1 MIKLNWNTRAIDSRL
16 KEAVEEIEVL
26 AFATIDDLR
35 NHVYEDDVIG
45 VLHRLFSE
53 LEEVDAKDIPKTN
66 RQPTNKV
73 SDKRLQELID
83 HADSMVIMHGE
94 DTDDSISFQLV
105 KNWKERSQLYR
116 ELQTLRKQNK
126 ALRSKLDFVTN
137 DVLDTTQIRYYEEWC
152 KSSCK
157 R

>member
-1 MIKLNWNTRAIDSRL
+1 MIKLNWNTRAIDPRL

-83 HADSMVIMHGE
+83 HAERLLVLVEDYGKYGYVIG
-94 DTDDSISFQLV
+94 TDDIRDQH
-105 KNWKERSQLYR
+105 N
-116 ELQTLRKQNK
+116 TLMEK
-126 ALRSKLDFVTN
+126 
-137 DVLDTTQIRYYEEWC
+137 YG
-152 KSSCK
+152 
-157 R
+157 